1 MKRIFEKFAIF
12 TILTI
17 IISGFAAC
25 GGKVEVSKNPVG
37 ENSANVPNKNLDQTA
52 RGANSAVSPTSETAS
67 KSDSATG
74 DFPPAPA
81 AITNAEFK
89 LIDGKTF
96 KLGEEKGSVIL
107 FNLWATWCGPCRGEM
122 PELVALQDKFR
133 DKKFKIVGLDVDN
146 EPEDEVKEFA
156 AKMKLNYEIG
166 WGEENVVGEF
176 IKFSKFSGIPQSF
189 LVDRQGRLRGVFAGG
204 GGSMVEKIKSN
215 VEKVVNE

>member
-1 MKRIFEKFAIF
+1 MKPIFEKFAIF

-25 GGKVEVSKNPVG
+25 GSKVEDSKNPVG
-37 ENSANVPNKNLDQTA
+37 GNSANVPNKTSDQTA
-52 RGANSAVSPTSETAS
+52 GVDNSANQSAS
-67 KSDSATG
+67 KNDNSAG

-89 LIDGKTF
+89 MVDGKTF
-96 KLGEEKGSVIL
+96 KLGDEKGNVIL

-133 DKKFKIVGLDVDN
+133 DKNFKIVGLDVDN
-146 EPEDEVKEFA
+146 EPETDVKDFV

-166 WGEENVVGEF
+166 WGEEKVVGEF
-176 IKFSKFSGIPQSF
+176 IKFSKFSGIPQSY
-189 LVDRQGRLRGVFAGG
+189 LIDRQGRLRGVFAGG
-204 GGSMVEKIKSN
+204 GSDMVGKIRMN